1 MIILLKLYTLITFV
15 LDNHVHERTP
25 KSSLK
30 SQPPLSFLKD
40 AALNFYSFRLSLSMQ
55 STITIWAWN
64 VDDETQ
70 TWCLSFLAGRELH
83 VSWGGSFLHG
93 ASSCLLN
100 RFRGLLSS
108 FLAGR
113 RTLTAWNFPSLLE
126 ISLVT
131 FPIFRTPCGKSSFES
146 INLDEFWKLYF

>member
-1 MIILLKLYTLITFV
+1 MPPWISTRFVCRFLTRIQENKFGPPVIHAKVTFMDCFCY
-15 LDNHVHERTP
+15 LDIKIRD
-25 KSSLK
+25 
-30 SQPPLSFLKD
+30 LKD
-40 AALNFYSFRLSLSMQ
+40 SGSCNQQSQSGLGMLTMKPKPDASVSLL
-55 STITIWAWN
+55 
-64 VDDETQ
+64 V
-70 TWCLSFLAGRELH
+70 
-83 VSWGGSFLHG
+83 GSFLHG